1 MQRLSGG
8 GGEEWLFNGYGDSF
22 GHNENVL
29 ELYSGDDCTILW
41 IYWKHWVVCFKKV
54 NFMGCEFYL
63 NKAVFRK
70 IKAFPSCSQ
79 IMLSGLLW
87 MSDSAEASSF

>member
-1 MQRLSGG
+1 MQCLGG
-8 GGEEWLFNGYGDSF
+8 EGGEEWLFNRYGNSF
-22 GHNENVL
+22 GPNENVL
-29 ELYSGDDCTILW
+29 ELDSGDDCTILW

-54 NFMGCEFYL
+54 SFMGCEFYL
-63 NKAVFRK
+63 NKAVFKK
-70 IKAFPSCSQ
+70 IKGFPSCSQ